1 LNHRDSEVR
10 RFNELTGKIIGCGI
24 EVHKALGPG
33 LLESIYEECLC
44 YELNQQGIEFER
56 QKELPVHYKNVR
68 LNSGYRI
75 DVLVEN
81 SVIIEL
87 KAVEHILPVHKAQIL
102 SYMKL
107 LNSKIGLLMNFNVPV
122 LKDGITR
129 FVL

>member
-1 LNHRDSEVR
+1 MNHGDAEAQRL
-10 RFNELTGKIIGCGI
+10 NELSGRIIGCCI

-33 LLESIYEECLC
+33 LLESVYEECLSF
-44 YELNQQGIEFER
+44 ELNEKGLRFER
-56 QKELPVHYKNVR
+56 QKDLPVIYKGVR

-75 DVLVEN
+75 DIIVEN
-81 SVIIEL
+81 SVVIEL

-107 LNSKIGLLMNFNVPV
+107 LNSNIGLLINFNVPV
-122 LKDGITR
+122 LKNGINR

>member
-1 LNHRDSEVR
+1 MNHRDSEVR

>member
-1 LNHRDSEVR
+1 MNHGDAEAQRL
-10 RFNELTGKIIGCGI
+10 NELSGRIIGCCI

-33 LLESIYEECLC
+33 LLESVYEECLSF
-44 YELNQQGIEFER
+44 ELNEKGLRFER
-56 QKELPVHYKNVR
+56 QKDLPVIYKGVR

-75 DVLVEN
+75 DIIVEN
-81 SVIIEL
+81 SVVIEL

-107 LNSKIGLLMNFNVPV
+107 LNLNIGLLINFNVPV
-122 LKDGITR
+122 LKNGINR